1 MIAIIGMMSNHIAL
15 LLLELYRNHE
25 KRDNPEE
32 NTKHFNSILIQIQL
46 VVLGKPVEYLLVSMD
61 SAAV

>member
-1 MIAIIGMMSNHIAL
+1 M
-15 LLLELYRNHE
+15 LLLELYRNYE
-25 KRDNPEE
+25 KRDTPEE
-32 NTKHFNSILIQIQL
+32 NTKQFDSIFIKIQL